1 MIQMDANMK
10 EEIPATVA
18 LVGLMGAGKSAIG
31 RRLASR
37 LAVPFLDSD
46 TEIEAERG
54 TSITEMFKGE
64 GEAAFRVEERGVIK
78 RLLSGPA
85 HILATGG
92 GAFVES
98 ETRAEFTGRAITV
111 WLRAD
116 LEVLFRRV
124 CRKNDR
130 PLLKKENPKQVL
142 ADLVEVRY
150 PLYALADITVDSD
163 DQPHEQ
169 VVDRIIDQLIIIGS
183 PLVGRSE
190 QNQQEVEL

>member
-1 MIQMDANMK
+1 MK

-18 LVGLMGAGKSAIG
+18 LVGLMGAGKSAMG

-37 LAVPFLDSD
+37 LAVPFFDSD
-46 TEIEAERG
+46 VEIEAETG
-54 TSITEMFKGE
+54 MSIAEIFDCKGE
-64 GEAAFRVEERGVIK
+64 EAFRVGERSVIK

-116 LEVLFRRV
+116 LEVIFRRV
-124 CRKNDR
+124 CRKNNR
-130 PLLKKENPKQVL
+130 PLLKSKNPKQVL
-142 ADLVEVRY
+142 ADLIEVRY
-150 PLYALADITVDSD
+150 PLYALADIIVDSD
-163 DQPHEQ
+163 DRPHEQ
-169 VVDRIIDQLIIIGS
+169 VVDRIIDQLTIFRS
-183 PLVGRSE
+183 PLIGRAAE
-190 QNQQEVEL
+190 NQEEAGL

>member
-1 MIQMDANMK
+1 MDANMK

-37 LAVPFLDSD
+37 LTVPFFDSD
-46 TEIEAERG
+46 AEIEAETG
-54 TSITEMFKGE
+54 KSITEMFERE
-64 GEAAFRVEERGVIK
+64 GEAAFRVGERGVIK

-92 GAFVES
+92 GSFVES
-98 ETRAEFTGRAITV
+98 GTRAELTRRAITV

-116 LEVLFRRV
+116 VEVLFRRV

-130 PLLKKENPKQVL
+130 PLLKQENPKQVL

-150 PLYALADITVDSD
+150 PFYALADITVDSD
-163 DQPHEQ
+163 DRPHEQ
-169 VVDRIIDQLIIIGS
+169 VVDRIIDQLIIFGS
-183 PLVGRSE
+183 PLVGRSVR
-190 QNQQEVEL
+190 NQQEAEP